1 MPLLHTL
8 PFIAYLL
15 AGLLLTR
22 YFLLDTVT
30 SQHRLVVNLMLLV
43 AVSSHGYILFEMWQ
57 HNGVFFGL
65 TVSVSFV
72 AWVVATLLFLTS
84 FTKPIHS
91 LGMLVYPLSAIA
103 VIASFWFPGSE
114 GKLLSISIAAHV
126 FLSIGAY
133 ALLAL
138 AVGQSIL
145 LSIQERLLHEH
156 NFNTFVD
163 KLPALQTMEDFLYQT
178 LKMGFLLLTLS
189 LISGYFYISDFFTQQ
204 LTYKTILS
212 VMAWIGFAVI
222 LFGHMIFGWRGKL
235 IVLSTQAAFAVLV
248 LSYFGTKFF
257 IEVLAA

>member
-8 PFIAYLL
+8 PFIAYLI

-22 YFLLDTVT
+22 YFVLDTVT
-30 SQHRLVVNLMLLV
+30 NQHRIIVNLMLLV
-43 AVSSHGYILFEMWQ
+43 ACSSHAFILFELWQ
-57 HNGVFFGL
+57 HQGVFFGL
-65 TVSVSFV
+65 TVSISFV

-91 LGMLVYPLSAIA
+91 LGIIVYPISAIA
-103 VIASFWFPGSE
+103 VIIAFLYPGTQ

-133 ALLAL
+133 AILSL
-138 AVGQSIL
+138 AVGQSLL
-145 LSIQERLLHEH
+145 LSIQARFLHEH
-156 NFNTFVD
+156 NLNTFVN
-163 KLPALQTMEDFLYQT
+163 KLPAFQTMEDFLYQT

-189 LISGYFYISDFFTQQ
+189 LISGYFYITDFFTQK

-212 VMAWIGFAVI
+212 IMAWIGFAGI
-222 LFGHMIFGWRGKL
+222 LFAHMVFGIRGKL
-235 IVLSTQAAFAVLV
+235 IVLLTQIAFSVLV

-257 IEVLAA
+257 IEILAI